1 MIRELFES
9 LRESLDDLLPGRS
22 RRLLEEKEETL
33 EAILENMSE
42 GVLATDLK
50 CRVMFAN
57 PAARGILGVEGDEL
71 LQRPVPSPFE
81 DFDLRRAVERCAR
94 VLQCEGG
101 YAHAGETAVQVGLK
115 HLPKF
120 DDHRGGVLVLLR
132 DLSEEQRLEANQQ
145 RFIANAA
152 HELKT
157 PITAILGATELLLTG
172 EQDPG
177 RQRRLLEDVRTEAV
191 RMQRLS
197 DTLLRLARVGAERR
211 EPHVRRTDP
220 AGVAGEAVER
230 MEPIA
235 QGASVELRL
244 EVRDRRPVLAD
255 PEHLEQALLVLLSN
269 AVKHSPEGRRVLV
282 WVDGGRIAVEDEG
295 EGISPEELPRIFE
308 RFYKGPGSGGFG
320 LGLSICR
327 DLVEG
332 MGGTVRV
339 SSREGEGSTFEI
351 ELKEMDEDAQG
362 TGR

>member
-1 MIRELFES
+1 MAFRRLFGS
-9 LRESLDDLLPGRS
+9 LGEALGGVLPARS

-33 EAILENMSE
+33 EVILENMGE

-50 CRVMFAN
+50 CRVMFVN
-57 PAARGILGVEGDEL
+57 PAACSILGMDEDAL
-71 LQRPVPSPFE
+71 LGRAVPNPFE
-81 DFDLRRAVERCAR
+81 DFDLGRAVERCAR
-94 VLQCEGG
+94 TLRCEGG
-101 YAHAGETAVQVGLK
+101 YARAGDTAVQIRLN

-120 DDHRGGVLVLLR
+120 DDHRGGVLVLMR
-132 DLSEEQRLEANQQ
+132 DLSQEQRLEANQQ
-145 RFIANAA
+145 RFLANAA

-172 EQDPG
+172 GQEAG
-177 RQRRLLEDVRTEAV
+177 RRRRLLEDVRAEAI

-197 DTLLRLARVGAERR
+197 ETLLRLARIGAERR
-211 EPHVRRTDP
+211 DPEIRRTDLP
-220 AGVAGEAVER
+220 EVAGRAIDR

-235 QGASVELRL
+235 QSASVELRL
-244 EVRDRRPVLAD
+244 EIHDRRSVLAD
-255 PEHLEQALLVLLSN
+255 PEQLEQALLVLLNN

-282 WVDGGRIAVEDEG
+282 RVGGGRVAVEDEG

-308 RFYKGPGSGGFG
+308 RFYKSPGSGGFG

-351 ELKEMDEDAQG
+351 ELEETD
-362 TGR
+362 